1 MNGWERGGRS
11 NKTYA
16 ALFVIAVFSAALF
29 AFHNAAAGDFGGEF
43 KSAALTPPT
52 DLRSDTDLPYVLSG
66 ADAERYRLIE
76 LQQRLGQWQAADRE
90 IGLLTNRV
98 LLGHVLAQRYIH
110 PRYHS
115 TYAELAAWLDAYSDE
130 PEAGRIYGLA
140 VKRAPDGAKPAKPT
154 ASVMTALS
162 LAGGDLDPRPARTDV
177 EAAPT
182 SNSLW
187 QTGLAAWREGRLD
200 EARKAFST
208 IATTPA
214 QSPSM
219 ISAAAFWTARVE
231 LRSHHPANVA
241 RWLGIAANHSHTF
254 YGLLARRLLGVDT
267 NFNFAD
273 EPFNN
278 LDASIMTGEP
288 AGRRALAELQ
298 IGDPNGAAAELRL
311 MAARGSTGAMQ
322 AAIVLAD
329 HANLPALS
337 LQLGAIVARRNGQ
350 DFDRALYPVPRWK
363 PHGGFTVDRALL
375 YGVMR
380 QESKF
385 APQVVS
391 NAGAR
396 GLMQLM
402 PATARSM
409 ATQLGQDVAGG
420 RSERVQLADPE
431 TNMTLAQEYIRT
443 LLRDDHIRGNLL
455 FFALAYNGG
464 PGAVERRKFAM
475 TDYRADPLLFL
486 ETFPVPESRA
496 FTERVMAN
504 YWIYRARLGQ
514 PTPDLDALAEGHWPI
529 YTAFDIHDSGE
540 RRVADNR

>member
-1 MNGWERGGRS
+1 MNGRERGRRS
-11 NKTYA
+11 SKTYA

-29 AFHNAAAGDFGGEF
+29 AFHNAAADDFNGGF
-43 KSAALTPPT
+43 KSAALTPPS
-52 DLRSDTDLPYVLSG
+52 DLRRDTDLPYVLSG

-76 LQQRLGQWQAADRE
+76 LQQHLGQWQAADRE
-90 IGLLTNRV
+90 IDLLKDRL

-110 PRYHS
+110 PRYRTS
-115 TYAELAAWLDAYSDE
+115 YAELATWLDTYGDE

-140 VKRAPDGAKPAKPT
+140 VKRAPDGAKPAKP
-154 ASVMTALS
+154 AQGVLAALA
-162 LAGGDLDPRPARTDV
+162 LAGGDLDPHPVHPDADSGG
-177 EAAPT
+177 AP
-182 SNSLW
+182 NGLW
-187 QTGLAAWREGRLD
+187 QTGLTAWRAGRLD
-200 EARKAFST
+200 EARTAFST
-208 IATTPA
+208 LATTPA
-214 QSPSM
+214 QSPWT

-241 RWLGIAANHSHTF
+241 RWLGLAANHPHTF

-267 NFNFAD
+267 SFNFAD
-273 EPFNN
+273 APFTG
-278 LDASIMTGEP
+278 LDAGIMANQP

-311 MAARGSTGAMQ
+311 IAARGSAEAMQ
-322 AAIVLAD
+322 AAVALAD

-337 LQLGAIVARRNGQ
+337 LQLGAIVARRDGQ
-350 DFDRALYPVPRWK
+350 DYDRALYPVPRWT

-385 APQVVS
+385 VPQVVS

-409 ATQLGQDVAGG
+409 AMQLGQDVGDRRG
-420 RSERVQLADPE
+420 EREQLANPE
-431 TNMTLAQEYIRT
+431 TNMALAQEYIRT
-443 LLRDDHIRGNLL
+443 LLHDDHIRGNLL

-464 PGAVERRKFAM
+464 PGAVERRKTAM
-475 TDYRADPLLFL
+475 VDYRADPLLFV
-486 ETFPVPESRA
+486 ETFPVAESRA

-504 YWIYRARLGQ
+504 YWIYRMRLGQ

-529 YTAFDIHDSGE
+529 YTAFDMHDSGE